1 MRVLISSGKGGV
13 LIPLAGDQQDAEVA
27 RTLFLA
33 RERTPNLDGKHG
45 NRFKTEAVARYGRS
59 HHRQQ
64 GSHPHQQKE
73 AAADPTSPG
82 RQTFTRLVLGTAD
95 DEFDFDEQGR
105 VVVPQKLR
113 AMANLE
119 KEVILIGCGDRLEIW
134 AKEEY
139 AKFLE
144 YGDSY
149 QQERKEAIREARRE
163 MKLG

>member
-1 MRVLISSGKGGV
+1 MESTETGSKLKPLLGTDEATIDSKGRILISKKK
-13 LIPLAGDQQDAEVA
+13 
-27 RTLFLA
+27 
-33 RERTPNLDGKHG
+33 RERL
-45 NRFKTEAVARYGRS
+45 
-59 HHRQQ
+59 
-64 GSHPHQQKE
+64 GSDFAMCLGDNGCLYAYPGLRWE
-73 AAADPTSPG
+73 RILEEVDAADPTSPG